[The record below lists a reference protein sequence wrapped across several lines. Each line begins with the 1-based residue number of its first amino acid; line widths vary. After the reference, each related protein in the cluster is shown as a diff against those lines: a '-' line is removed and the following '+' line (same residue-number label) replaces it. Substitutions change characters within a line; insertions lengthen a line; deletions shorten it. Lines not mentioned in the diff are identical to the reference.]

1 MYALYELTRAD
12 GNKLYS
18 GESSEQYTFNN
29 KNVKIE
35 NLSPETLYILKEI
48 DADKS
53 YKKENIKFIIMSVI
67 VVCIVIAGILVPGIV
82 LEAKQKSEYDKVA
95 QVPKDYLPSSSVMAK
110 EASANLKLSEKLSL
124 IDGQWDSTTDE
135 AASYEMDDQDYQAV
149 ATARESME
157 KLYEQKL
164 YPENLSPDYSN
175 WYTWET
181 TAYKASDNTFNTY
194 TAYYW
199 IIRFEK
205 YDGTQTHTIWMLED
219 GTIILA
225 REQTKDAIDVSIFES
240 ADGQGDA
247 LDSIS
252 LDDKITDD
260 YTAAFSYSG
269 IDFSKMNLIG
279 QTTATEEK
287 NQESYDVLQFLGDKQ
302 YVYVIREK

>member
-1 MYALYELTRAD
+1 M
-12 GNKLYS
+12 
-18 GESSEQYTFNN
+18 
-29 KNVKIE
+29 
-35 NLSPETLYILKEI
+35 
-48 DADKS
+48 
-53 YKKENIKFIIMSVI
+53 KKENIKFIIMSVI

-82 LEAKQKSEYDKVA
+82 LGAKQKSEYDKVA

-110 EASANLKLSEKLSL
+110 EASASLKLSEKLSL

-135 AASYEMDDQDYQAV
+135 AASYEMNDQDYQAV

-181 TAYKASDNTFNTY
+181 AAKKASDNTFNTY

-225 REQTKDAIDVSIFES
+225 RERTKDAIDVSKFET
-240 ADGQGDA
+240 ADGPGNA

-260 YTAAFSYSG
+260 YTAEFSYSG